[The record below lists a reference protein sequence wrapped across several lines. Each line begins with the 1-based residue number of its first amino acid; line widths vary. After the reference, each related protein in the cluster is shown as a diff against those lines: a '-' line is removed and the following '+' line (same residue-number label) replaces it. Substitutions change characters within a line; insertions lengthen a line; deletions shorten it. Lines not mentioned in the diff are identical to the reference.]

1 MPRAKKTVTASKI
14 AEISEAAAKRTSAA
28 NPGPSPSMS
37 KSNGE
42 LETAIRTR
50 AYQLYEERGR
60 TDGRDMD
67 DWVRAEREILAQQGK
82 RSA

>member
-1 MPRAKKTVTASKI
+1 MPRAKKTVTSSKI
-14 AEISEAAAKRTSAA
+14 SAISEAPKRTSAA
-28 NPGPSPSMS
+28 SPGLSTSMT